1 MRTKILILAVI
12 ASVLAVPV
20 FGQDCDRACL
30 DGFVDLY
37 WEAWVD
43 HAPDRLPLTPD
54 ARYTENGVT
63 LQLGD
68 GMWAPPLHRM
78 GDYKLTFADPK
89 AGQVGFMG
97 TLFEANHQR
106 IVFLRLKIEG
116 RLISEIE
123 TLIVRSD
130 GMGGG
135 QMSEPVYVDKPEF
148 HETVPPDERPSR
160 WEMANIA
167 DLYFEAM
174 EKGTDQLTPF
184 DPECQRVENGMIAA
198 RNPDAPMELQRMSCG
213 EQFATGFSYL
223 ITKVR
228 ERRYPIIDEERG
240 LVLAFVFLDHS
251 GAFPEFKMT
260 DGTPMKLSPPFDAP
274 LSFIMAEVFRIKDR
288 KILQVEAILLEVPY
302 GMPSG
307 WVDSDDPDGAI
318 KFLK

>member
-1 MRTKILILAVI
+1 MRTRIFILTIIIL
-12 ASVLAVPV
+12 LMAVPV
-20 FGQDCDRACL
+20 FGQDCDRSCL
-30 DGFVDLY
+30 NDFVDSY
-37 WEAWVD
+37 WDAWVD
-43 HAPDRLPLTPD
+43 HAPDRLPLTLD

-68 GMWAPPLHRM
+68 GMWAPPSHKM
-78 GDYKLTFADPK
+78 GDYKLYFADPK

-97 TLFEANHQR
+97 TLFEAGHQR
-106 IVFLRLKIEG
+106 IVFLRLRIED

-123 TLIVRSD
+123 TLIVRSS

-135 QMSEPVYVDKPEF
+135 QMPDPVLVDKPAF
-148 HETVPPDERPSR
+148 HETVPPKERASR

-167 DLYFEAM
+167 NLYFEAM

-184 DPECQRVENGMIAA
+184 DPKCQRVENGMIAA
-198 RNPDAPMELQRMSCG
+198 GNPDAPGEMQRMSCA

-260 DGTPMKLSPPFDAP
+260 DGTPMKLTPPFDAP
-274 LSFIMAEVFRIKDR
+274 YSFIMAEVFRIKDR
-288 KILQVEAILLEVPY
+288 KILQVEAVLLEVPY

-307 WVDSDDPDGAI
+307 WVGPNEPDGAVQ
-318 KFLK
+318 FLK